1 LMAQQ
6 VLAQSSR
13 AHDQMPSDRPHRE
26 KPFVQRDAPFRESR
40 VRRVTGKKISLDVQD
55 ADIREVLRLLAE
67 ASGLNIIVSPE
78 VNGTVT
84 MRMLD
89 VPWEQVLDAILKL
102 HGLAMEQS
110 GNVLFILPLE
120 RLTAQR
126 QEALHARQAER
137 LGEPSITRVIP
148 VKYAQAEAL
157 KANLE
162 KLFGSCAAISVN
174 VRTNSLII
182 TGTPSCLGVR

>member
-1 LMAQQ
+1 MAQLI
-6 VLAQSSR
+6 VAQSFG
-13 AHDQMPSDRPHRE
+13 APDQMPSGRLHPE
-26 KPFVQRDAPFRESR
+26 KPYTQGGVPSRESR
-40 VRRVTGKKISLDVQD
+40 VTHFTGKKISLDVQD

-67 ASGLNIIVSPE
+67 ASGLNIMVSPE
-78 VNGTVT
+78 VHGTVT

-89 VPWEQVLDAILKL
+89 VPWDQVLDALLKL

-110 GNVLFILPLE
+110 GNVLFILPLQ

-126 QEALHARQAER
+126 QEVLRARQAER
-137 LGEPSITRVIP
+137 LGEPTITRVIP

-157 KANLE
+157 KAPLE
-162 KLFGSCAAISVN
+162 KLFGACAAISVN
-174 VRTNSLII
+174 VRTNSLIL